1 MRRQSEKQPDRRDG
15 QDFDSGEYIESIRC
29 FWRLCGL
36 SRFGLNLGFRLV
48 PRGCFPPT
56 LLLLLLFHMVGLRG
70 LTINHT
76 PASRGG
82 ERNSELGDDFHLDGD
97 RRRQGAHCHSRAR
110 AQNLSEIL
118 GIDLVVAGE
127 ITVHVNEEGQAV
139 DDILKR
145 GADVF

>member
-1 MRRQSEKQPDRRDG
+1 MRRQSEKQPTRRDG
-15 QDFDSGEYIESIRC
+15 QDFQYGEYIEITIRC

-56 LLLLLLFHMVGLRG
+56 LLLLFHMVGLRG

-82 ERNSELGDDFHLDGD
+82 ERNSELGDDFHLDGN
-97 RRRQGAHCHSRAR
+97 RRRQGTYSHSRAR

>member
-1 MRRQSEKQPDRRDG
+1 MRRQSEKQPTRRDG
-15 QDFDSGEYIESIRC
+15 QDFPYGEYIESIRRC
-29 FWRLCGL
+29 CDLCGL

-56 LLLLLLFHMVGLRG
+56 LLLLFHMVGLRG

-76 PASRGG
+76 PASGGG
-82 ERNSELGDDFHLDGD
+82 ERNSELGDDFHLDGN

-145 GADVF
+145 GAEVF